1 MFSEQAQA
9 DDDAPTDG
17 EFAKIDVG
25 DKSLESDERPLVL
38 EGIKASEFVSLL
50 KLIYPT

>member
-1 MFSEQAQA
+1 MFSEQVQA

-17 EFAKIDVG
+17 EFAKIDIG
-25 DKSLESDERPLVL
+25 DKSSEEQQPFVL
-38 EGIKASEFVSLL
+38 KGVEASEFVSLL